1 MDEYFSR
8 DKVLFLK
15 KNQYLMQKVNNFFM
29 QAYFPTN
36 VNKNHWITVV
46 MHNLK
51 REFQVLDS
59 LGPID
64 NDIYK
69 TIRTLVS
76 SRTYILS
83 TLLEHASLQLT
94 TIYFC
99 REQKLLKILQ
109 RPTNTQKPNFLMSV
123 HGPFWSFIF
132 QDKEMGN
139 S

>member
-1 MDEYFSR
+1 M
-8 DKVLFLK
+8 
-15 KNQYLMQKVNNFFM
+15 
-29 QAYFPTN
+29 
-36 VNKNHWITVV
+36 NKNHWITVV

-83 TLLEHASLQLT
+83 TLLELASIKLT
-94 TIYFC
+94 KIYFC
-99 REQKLLKILQ
+99 REDKLLTMLQ
-109 RPTNTQKPNFLMSV
+109 RPTNTLKPNFLMSV

>member
-1 MDEYFSR
+1 M
-8 DKVLFLK
+8 
-15 KNQYLMQKVNNFFM
+15 
-29 QAYFPTN
+29 
-36 VNKNHWITVV
+36 NKNHWITVV

-69 TIRTLVS
+69 TIRTLVC
-76 SRTYILS
+76 SRIYILS
-83 TLLEHASLQLT
+83 TLLEHVSIQLT
-94 TIYFC
+94 KIYFC
-99 REQKLLKILQ
+99 REDKLLKILQ
-109 RPTNTQKPNFLMSV
+109 RPTKTFKPNFLMSV